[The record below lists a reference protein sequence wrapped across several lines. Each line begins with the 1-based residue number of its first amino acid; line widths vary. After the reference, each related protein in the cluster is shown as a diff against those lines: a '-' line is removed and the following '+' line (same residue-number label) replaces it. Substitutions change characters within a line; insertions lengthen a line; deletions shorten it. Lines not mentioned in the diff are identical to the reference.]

1 MSFELNIL
9 SVNQKKVTKFREDL
23 SIIVENEVEDEKLRY
38 FEIWPFMCQTKGI
51 FYTLGV
57 IYKGYFNAIPICSSN
72 FDIEPDHLPI
82 PQWITDESVKG
93 SLTPLKINETYI
105 KEFKEILELLINES
119 PQKTIMFHS
128 RYQCPDY
135 EVIQGVLSLDNFY
148 NQLESNKILF
158 NVCYIIRA
166 I

>member
-1 MSFELNIL
+1 
-9 SVNQKKVTKFREDL
+9 
-23 SIIVENEVEDEKLRY
+23 
-38 FEIWPFMCQTKGI
+38 
-51 FYTLGV
+51 
-57 IYKGYFNAIPICSSN
+57 
-72 FDIEPDHLPI
+72 
-82 PQWITDESVKG
+82 
-93 SLTPLKINETYI
+93 LTPLKINETYI